1 MRRLVAALL
10 ALSLIGAS
18 GLNARDEQIPGW
30 FDLQVPG
37 GVATLEALDMTLDDR
52 AFTLPVLA
60 RGLYDRDQRIGITQA
75 RLGRI
80 LAELGEQPASTGDP
94 IAIPVPLSA
103 ELWRDLLPPPKP
115 PDATDLFLR
124 LITDRQ
130 ALLLA
135 AGLTTTHPSVRSLL
149 IRDRD
154 LLRFLY
160 RDAVGPF
167 AVAARR
173 LQVTDNG
180 FVVPG
185 GPGAAEIWQSLTG
198 VSPARPDA
206 FLRALLT
213 KDEGRLAWYYDT
225 VGGLDTRQLAAI
237 WPDTNLRLERAT
249 DLYSLFRDTDP
260 QWKIHDQPFRRGVND
275 AWMIVTHLD
284 VRDGVVV
291 SPLPQRAWELLFSSS
306 RLNPN
311 QITRA
316 LAEPSSPVSLNW
328 LARETLTAM
337 VRERR
342 YRFES
347 VRLAQRAFHDAPP
360 EALADVMH
368 ALSGLRDS
376 RSLVFALERMGIDR
390 PDAWAAAV
398 HAARHVSN
406 DADDQRN
413 AVPTFQA
420 VVALLERLRH
430 VRTLDAGAATRL
442 VRSLSEAVRADRRV
456 SRAVAAWI
464 VDSLIPA
471 LPRLVRPDAWT
482 GQTAYESTI
491 LQALAGPV
499 NRETSSL
506 EWEGLTYTV
515 DLVAAEHDRL
525 RALREMVP
533 SPGLDAALAADRAR
547 DLTAALTAL
556 VYVTALG
563 APDGPASLSPD
574 VGTRHDL
581 GLTGTTVVREELP
594 WAPPEERQGY
604 GPWRVTG
611 SLIGLDLGLS
621 RLFLRRVDDQQM
633 PAAPTFTL
641 NDLGTLTR
649 TGVGMVPDDL
659 LDDHRDELAAAL
671 ARGRARLT
679 AARTL
684 DELDALAREAR
695 VSETVRQLLPWV
707 HARQRESVS
716 ALYALRD
723 LLWLGRPRLQP
734 AELDRWG
741 VAADGIDGRR
751 VLAMPPPTPWED
763 YGGRSEAGQVTTQ
776 VPDLTLRL
784 VEETAALRLPAALV
798 PALLAFAL
806 QDHWHDVRARFAD
819 DWPRLTRQAASLSGS
834 RIQDYVAALT
844 GNGPLRTQ

>member
-1 MRRLVAALL
+1 MRRVVAALL

-18 GLNARDEQIPGW
+18 GRNARDEQVPGW
-30 FDLQVPG
+30 FDLPVPG
-37 GVATLEALDMTLDDR
+37 GLPTLEALDMTLDER

-75 RLGRI
+75 RLARV
-80 LAELGEQPASTGDP
+80 LTELGESSSSGDA
-94 IAIPVPLSA
+94 IAIPAPLTA
-103 ELWRDLLPPPKP
+103 DLWRDLLPPVKP
-115 PDATDLFLR
+115 AATTDLFVR
-124 LITDRQ
+124 LIADRN

-149 IRDRD
+149 MRDRG
-154 LLRFLY
+154 LLRFIY
-160 RDAVGPF
+160 REAAGSF

-173 LQVTDNG
+173 LQVDDDRV
-180 FVVPG
+180 VVPG

-198 VSPARPDA
+198 VSPARPDE

-213 KDEGRLAWYYDT
+213 KDQGRLAWYYDT
-225 VGGLDTRQLAAI
+225 VGGLDTERLAAM
-237 WPDTNLRLERAT
+237 WPDTNGRLARAT
-249 DLYSLFRDTDP
+249 DMYLLFRDTDP
-260 QWKIHDQPFRRGVND
+260 QWKVQDQPFRRGVND
-275 AWMIVTHLD
+275 AWMVVAHLE

-291 SPLPQRAWELLFSSS
+291 SPLPLRAWELLFSSS
-306 RLNPN
+306 RISPN
-311 QITRA
+311 QIKRA
-316 LAEPSSPVSLNW
+316 LGDSSSAVSLNW
-328 LARETLTAM
+328 LARETLTAL

-347 VRLAQRAFHDAPP
+347 VRLAQRVFREAPP
-360 EALADVMH
+360 EALPDVIV

-376 RSLVFALERMGIDR
+376 RSLVLAIERMGIQR
-390 PDAWAAAV
+390 ADAWAAAV
-398 HAARHVSN
+398 LAARHVSN
-406 DADDQRN
+406 DAEDQRN

-420 VVALLERLRH
+420 AVALLDRLRH
-430 VRTLDAGAATRL
+430 VRTLDVTTATQL
-442 VRSLSEAVRADRRV
+442 LRSLTHAVRADRRV
-456 SRAVAAWI
+456 SGAVAAWI
-464 VDSLIPA
+464 IDSLIPA

-499 NRETSSL
+499 DRERRAL
-506 EWEGLTYTV
+506 DWEGLTYTV
-515 DLVAAEHDRL
+515 DVVAAEHDRL
-525 RALREMVP
+525 RTLREMVP
-533 SPGLDAALAADRAR
+533 SPGLDAALAAERPR
-547 DLTAALTAL
+547 DLNAALTAL

-563 APDGPASLSPD
+563 APEGPVSLSPD
-574 VGTRHDL
+574 VATRHDF
-581 GLTGTTVVREELP
+581 GLTGTTVVRDELP

-604 GPWRVTG
+604 GPWRVSG
-611 SLIGLDLGLS
+611 SLLGLDLGLS

-649 TGVGMVPDDL
+649 TAVGMVSGDL
-659 LDDHRDELAAAL
+659 RDDHRDELAAAI
-671 ARGRARLT
+671 ARGRARVT

-684 DELDALAREAR
+684 DDLDALAREAR
-695 VSETVRQLLPWV
+695 LSETARQLLPWMV
-707 HARQRESVS
+707 SRQREAVP
-716 ALYALRD
+716 AIFALRD
-723 LLWLGRPRLQP
+723 LLWLGQP
-734 AELDRWG
+734 KLDGEILDRWG

-751 VLAMPPPTPWED
+751 VLAMPRPAPWED

-784 VEETAALRLPAALV
+784 VEETMELRLPASLV
-798 PALLAFAL
+798 PALLAFAQ

-819 DWPRLTRQAASLSGS
+819 DWPRLTRQAASLSSS